1 MKKSFLGLY
10 IAAATVCLLFIIF
23 LASGLREKVFAPEE
37 ELLTTKIITPQ
48 EANSFQDSAAERQA
62 ARNEALS
69 TKTPMGSGE
78 IVIAVLNRE
87 SEEGLTAEQFV
98 VYQIAGE
105 IAGSVYITCI
115 GFDEQS
121 SMYKRLWNAPT
132 AATRPETLSIFTQDI
147 IGDRNYCVIVN
158 GMNSRN
164 EQTMSIFMPDPELP
178 KEEPYKKI
186 AELQIDGS
194 IIIQETGRSLAYQ
207 QGIAN
212 GQSFTIAAYGSDSS
226 STNILDQIETI
237 YAYNPQDRQYERESV
252 SKIPGSQIE
261 QRRLREILSGD
272 PKVFENFIHD
282 LWYYVSPQGT
292 IDTRQYLYF
301 NPEGREIIFF
311 GDETQQVFTWQNSTS
326 TRYGLNIRSRNIS
339 ISTIE
344 LESLDSIRLRVVE
357 DVRLVI
363 TMRSSSWDG
372 SYRRAAAA
380 TEGGSKP
387 FLKKAA
393 AALYDSPWGRLQ
405 FFDTGEYTI
414 SSANTTA
421 SGGEPAARGH
431 YIFFTVGGD
440 ELLEIRPTE
449 TAASALANGGELTAK
464 ENRMI
469 YKVENAAA
477 SNARELTLSRV
488 QLGTGGI
495 QDMLELPITLT
506 AVE

>member
-1 MKKSFLGLY
+1 MES
-10 IAAATVCLLFIIF
+10 
-23 LASGLREKVFAPEE
+23 R
-37 ELLTTKIITPQ
+37 
-48 EANSFQDSAAERQA
+48 
-62 ARNEALS
+62 
-69 TKTPMGSGE
+69 E

-87 SEEGLTAEQFV
+87 SEEGLAAEQFV

-105 IAGSVYITCI
+105 TAGSVYITCI

-121 SMYKRLWNAPT
+121 NMYKRLWSAPT

-164 EQTMSIFMPDPELP
+164 EQTMSIFMPDPALP

-186 AELQIDGS
+186 AELHIDGS

-237 YAYNPQDRQYERESV
+237 YAYNPQDRQYERASV

-272 PKVFENFIHD
+272 PKVFENFIND

-339 ISTIE
+339 ISTLSRDIFIE

-357 DVRLVI
+357 DVRLII
-363 TMRSSSWDG
+363 TMRTSSWDG

-380 TEGGSKP
+380 TAGESKP

-393 AALYDSPWGRLQ
+393 NALYDSPWGRLQ
-405 FFDTGEYTI
+405 FFDTGEFTI
-414 SSANTTA
+414 SSANAPA
-421 SGGEPAARGH
+421 SGVGEPAARGH

-440 ELLEIRPTE
+440 ELLEMRPTE

-469 YKVENAAA
+469 YKVENAADA
-477 SNARELTLSRV
+477 QTQARGLTLSRV

-495 QDMLELPITLT
+495 QDMFNGGRIICFIF
-506 AVE
+506 